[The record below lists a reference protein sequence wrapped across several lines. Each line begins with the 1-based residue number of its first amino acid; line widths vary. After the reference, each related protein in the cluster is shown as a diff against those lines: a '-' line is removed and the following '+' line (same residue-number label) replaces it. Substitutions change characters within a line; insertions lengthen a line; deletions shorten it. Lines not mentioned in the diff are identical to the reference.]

1 MIDTT
6 TTHTLEVPGA
16 VLTYDV
22 RPADSSR
29 TPPLIIIGSPMGAC
43 GIRHSWRASSRIA
56 RS

>member
-22 RPADSSR
+22 RAATPAPSR
-29 TPPLIIIGSPMGAC
+29 
-43 GIRHSWRASSRIA
+43 R
-56 RS
+56 